1 MSVYYDKVAKGYKFH
16 FQYKNKNYK
25 SKKYKTRKKAEM
37 AERRKR
43 AELDGD
49 TLSHTLSHRID
60 IKIS

>member
-37 AERRKR
+37 AERRRKDLLIMNFMINCR
-43 AELDGD
+43 PGP
-49 TLSHTLSHRID
+49 R
-60 IKIS
+60 

>member
-37 AERRKR
+37 AERQI
-43 AELDGD
+43 A
-49 TLSHTLSHRID
+49 
-60 IKIS
+60 